1 MLKIGI
7 FFNLRMRLIVNDKD
21 INVTVLFLFGHFPTL
36 EHDLKLQ
43 TAWKQKAKDFI
54 FYCTYERINK

>member
-36 EHDLKLQ
+36 EHDGKLQ
-43 TAWKQKAKDFI
+43 TA
-54 FYCTYERINK
+54 

>member
-7 FFNLRMRLIVNDKD
+7 FFNLGMRLIVNDKD

-43 TAWKQKAKDFI
+43 TA
-54 FYCTYERINK
+54 